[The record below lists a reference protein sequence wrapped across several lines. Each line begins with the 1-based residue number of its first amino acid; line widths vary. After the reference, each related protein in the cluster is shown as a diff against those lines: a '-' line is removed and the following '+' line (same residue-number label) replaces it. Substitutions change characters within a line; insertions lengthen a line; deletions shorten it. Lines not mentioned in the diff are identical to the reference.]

1 MSKKII
7 KFILLIVVLFFLLFL
22 FQSYLWRFFIKDG
35 QIAKFVLKDRYFSSS
50 KKELLVEI
58 VINEASTQRGLS
70 NRAQLTTM
78 DGQELDGMLFIFPEQ
93 RIRQFWMK
101 DMLFDID
108 ICWFKD
114 KKLFDCTR
122 KAAKPKSEEIEDL
135 LIYQS
140 PITTDMVLETRPN
153 FLPDEILGSKLFFRF
168 F

>member
-7 KFILLIVVLFFLLFL
+7 QFILLVVLSGFFLYFY
-22 FQSYLWRFFIKDG
+22 QSYLWRFFIKDG
-35 QIAKFVLKDRYFSSS
+35 QIAKFILKENYFSTP

-58 VINEASTQRGLS
+58 VVNQASTQRGLS
-70 NRAQLTTM
+70 NRAQLSTV
-78 DGQELDGMLFIFPEQ
+78 DEKKLDGMLFIFPEQ

-114 KKLFDCTR
+114 ERLFDCTR
-122 KAAKPKSEEIEDL
+122 KAVQPKSEKIEDL

-140 PITTDMVLETRPN
+140 PTKTDMVLETMPN
-153 FLPDEILGSKLFFRF
+153 FLPDEILESKLFFSF